1 MLRKTLSVV
10 ALLVV
15 GGLTGVL
22 IVGKTG
28 ADRVPVY
35 LASPNSVQAA
45 ASIESGFAP
54 VVKKATPAVVNIS
67 TSKVVRSPVAGGG
80 RPPLPF
86 DDPLFRD
93 FFGDRM
99 PGLGAPRDRRESS
112 LGSGVIVSPEGYVL
126 TNNHVVEAAS
136 EIKVLLSDRREFK
149 AKVVGGDP
157 MTDIAVLKLD
167 QKNLPVLPLS
177 DSSKVQ
183 VGDIAL
189 AIGNPFALNQTV
201 TMGII
206 SGIGRGG
213 LGIEEIED
221 FIQTDAA
228 INPGNSG
235 GALINGNGDL
245 IGINTAI
252 LSGSGGNQGIG
263 FAVPVNLARNVMDQI
278 IKTGKVTRGWVGV
291 GIQEVTPS
299 MAKAFGLP
307 AARGIAVT
315 EVAADSPAM
324 RAGIQVG
331 DVIVAVNGT
340 EVNQANTLRNLIAS
354 SAPGSNVRLKLLRNG
369 QEREVSLKLGEL
381 PAERRADRRGGS
393 QGGSSEGVL
402 QGVDVEQLTP
412 ELARQ
417 LGIPASVHGVIV
429 SDVEPS
435 SKAAASGLRRGDV
448 ISEVNRKPVAT
459 VSELANAVRQSS
471 GQTVLLLVQR
481 GGGTR
486 FIAIEP

>member
-1 MLRKTLSVV
+1 MLRKTLSVL
-10 ALLVV
+10 ALLAV
-15 GGLTGVL
+15 GGLSGAYF
-22 IVGKTG
+22 VGKSG
-28 ADRVPVY
+28 ADRVPIY
-35 LASPNSVQAA
+35 LASSSSVQAA
-45 ASIESGFAP
+45 ANTESGFAP
-54 VVKKATPAVVNIS
+54 VVRKATPAVVNIS
-67 TSKVVRSPVAGGG
+67 TSKVVRSPVARGG
-80 RPPLPF
+80 RSPMPF
-86 DDPLFRD
+86 DDPILRD
-93 FFGDRM
+93 FFGGRM
-99 PGLGAPRDRRESS
+99 PPGSGAPRDRRENS

-126 TNNHVVEAAS
+126 TNNHVVEAAT
-136 EIKVLLSDRREFK
+136 EIKVVLSDRREFK
-149 AKVVGGDP
+149 AKLVGGDP
-157 MTDIAVLKLD
+157 MSDIAVLKLD

-183 VGDIAL
+183 VGEFAL
-189 AIGNPFALNQTV
+189 AIGNPFGLSQTV

-206 SGIGRGG
+206 SGVGRGG

-235 GALINGNGDL
+235 GALINANGDL

-252 LSGSGGNQGIG
+252 LSGTGGNQGIG

-278 IKTGKVTRGWVGV
+278 IKTGKVTRGWIGV

-307 AARGIAVT
+307 SARGIAVT
-315 EVAADSPAM
+315 EVAPDSPAI

-331 DVIVAVNGT
+331 DVIVAVNGK
-340 EVNQANTLRNLIAS
+340 EVNEANSLRNMIATTPPNS
-354 SAPGSNVRLKLLRNG
+354 PVRLKILRSG

-381 PAERRADRRGGS
+381 PVDQKADRRGTPGEP
-393 QGGSSEGVL
+393 EGIL
-402 QGVDVEQLTP
+402 EGVDVEPLTP
-412 ELARQ
+412 EIARQ
-417 LGIPASVHGVIV
+417 LGVPSNVKGLIV

-435 SKAAASGLRRGDV
+435 SKAAAAGLRRGDV
-448 ISEVNRKPVAT
+448 ITEVNRKPVANI
-459 VSELANAVRQSS
+459 SDLANGVRQSA